1 MKRGKFVVIEG
12 PDGSG
17 KSTLASGLVE
27 KIRECGQDVIQA
39 REPGGTPVAEAARAV
54 VLDPDLDV
62 SAIAEL
68 YLILAARADHVSRAI
83 EPGLAS
89 GKFIVCDRFDLS
101 TFAYQVAGRGLPR
114 NQVSVA
120 NELATGGLKPD
131 LTIIIDVA
139 PGVSRKRLESAG
151 KKLDRLDEAGE
162 ELHLR
167 VDAAFRNEVGD
178 SIVHVDGTPGPER
191 VLEQAW
197 EHVLVLIV

>member
-1 MKRGKFVVIEG
+1 MKRGKFVVVEG

-17 KSTLASGLVE
+17 KSTLTSGLVE
-27 KIRECGQDVIQA
+27 KIRTCGREVVQA
-39 REPGGTPVAEAARAV
+39 REPGGTAVAEAARAV

-62 SAIAEL
+62 SAVAEL

-83 EPGLAS
+83 EPALAA
-89 GKFIVCDRFDLS
+89 GKFIVCDRFELS

-114 NQVSVA
+114 KEVYAA
-120 NELATGGLKPD
+120 NALATGGLKPD
-131 LTIIIDVA
+131 VTIIIDLP
-139 PGVSRKRLESAG
+139 PGLSRRRLESAG

-178 SIVHVDGTPGPER
+178 FIIHVDGTHGPER

-197 EHVLVLIV
+197 EHVSRLIF